1 MVFSFPKQSLFFSLV
16 PESFILKT
24 LHEKGESPNK
34 KGKGRKNKRMLTHP
48 SSLIGKLQTG
58 KEVIRVAF
66 DLTLFQS
73 LIGKLQTLF
82 GLRSTSAIVNSFNPS

>member
-1 MVFSFPKQSLFFSLV
+1 
-16 PESFILKT
+16 
-24 LHEKGESPNK
+24 
-34 KGKGRKNKRMLTHP
+34 
-48 SSLIGKLQTG
+48 
-58 KEVIRVAF
+58 VIRVAF